1 MRETTSS
8 FNTTANLYS
17 NSVVEDI
24 REKVSLE
31 LNAMAEVLSNSVT
44 VPLFSSI
51 YNSLN
56 TFLDESGQLLNAW
69 LINPF
74 ISIRTAPGEVAV
86 PVTDNTLRIGVYPVA
101 ANPFHWA
108 HLLIGLSALTRYKL
122 DKVVYIIAGE
132 DPRKPALVNAEVRHL
147 AGKKILGLFSP
158 FFEYSSI
165 ALGGACDGETN
176 IFRLLA
182 LNPEQKLDAYYMVG
196 SDHFKRS
203 SPATGTPDTIQKL
216 EDNMRN
222 KIYGFNEVLH
232 HISVIVIKRGPI
244 NQTVDSNLNI
254 SFLPEIP
261 FAASSTQIREAF
273 RGSQPFDTLALL
285 PYTAFTCAD
294 SFQPSRYFLYLRDS
308 KKRESKSLNPL
319 NFSGEYRT

>member
-1 MRETTSS
+1 MREAISS
-8 FNTTANLYS
+8 FNTTANLYY
-17 NSVVEDI
+17 NPVIDDI
-24 REKVSLE
+24 RGKVYVE
-31 LNAMAEVLSNSVT
+31 LNAMAAVLNSLIT
-44 VPLFSSI
+44 APIFSTI

-56 TFLDESGQLLNAW
+56 GFLDESGQLLNSL

-74 ISIRTAPGEVAV
+74 ISIRTAPGEAAV
-86 PVTDNTLRIGVYPVA
+86 PVTDSTLRIGVYPVA

-132 DPRKPALVNAEVRHL
+132 DPRKPALINVEVRHRT
-147 AGKKILGLFSP
+147 GKKILELFAP
-158 FFEYSSI
+158 LFKYSSI
-165 ALGGACDGETN
+165 ALGGDCDGETN
-176 IFRLLA
+176 IFKLLA
-182 LNPEQKLDAYYMVG
+182 LNPEQKIDAYYMVG
-196 SDHFKRS
+196 SDHFQRS
-203 SPATGTPDTIQKL
+203 SPATGAPDTIQKL

-308 KKRESKSLNPL
+308 IKRESKSLNPL
-319 NFSGEYRT
+319 NSSGA